1 MNRRDL
7 LQTLPAL
14 ALLPALGVEVGAL
27 GQSRVQSAGGAGAA
41 GAAGAGAK
49 PVGGCTEPLLDR
61 CQAFA
66 FEGLPVRYSD
76 DGALTHQILEGR
88 IPGTPNPAGNVIELH
103 ETTLEPG
110 KMPHPAHR
118 HAHAELLFV
127 RSGTIEFIS
136 DGPPVK
142 VTAGGAAYCAP
153 NMLHGFHNVG
163 ETAAT
168 YFVMKVGAE
177 PVCQK

>member
-1 MNRRDL
+1 MVRGTTLAGMNRRDL
-7 LQTLPAL
+7 LQSLPAL
-14 ALLPALGVEVGAL
+14 ALLPALGAEA
-27 GQSRVQSAGGAGAA
+27 QTP
-41 GAAGAGAK
+41 AK
-49 PVGGCTEPLLDR
+49 PAASSASCKEPLLDK

-110 KMPHPAHR
+110 KMPHAAHR

-136 DGPPVK
+136 DSPPVR

-163 ETAAT
+163 DTQAT

>member
-7 LQTLPAL
+7 LQSLPAL
-14 ALLPALGVEVGAL
+14 ALLPTL
-27 GQSRVQSAGGAGAA
+27 AA
-41 GAAGAGAK
+41 EAQNPAK
-49 PVGGCTEPLLDR
+49 PAATCAEPTLDK
-61 CQAFA
+61 CVAFP
-66 FEGLPVRYSD
+66 FEGLPVRYSE

-103 ETTLEPG
+103 ETTLKPG

-118 HAHAELLFV
+118 HPHAELLFV

-136 DGPPVK
+136 DNPPVR

-153 NMLHGFHNVG
+153 NQLHGFHNVG
-163 ETAAT
+163 ETEAT